1 MITILLMLAIFV
13 AAFILTMVGLGGGLV
28 YSPLL
33 LILGYPVSTA
43 VSASLFLNGIAAVS
57 AAITYFRK
65 KMIDIRTALPLL
77 ISSSLAAPLGAML
90 TSRIDLKIFTG
101 IMAGVVLLAALR
113 MIFAGKPNSE
123 SAEISYTAKLIGGGF
138 IGFVVG
144 VMAGLLGIGGGVF
157 IVPLLIYGL
166 KMPTKTAAATSIF
179 IVVFSSFSGFLT
191 HISLAGTDWKF
202 ILLAAIFS
210 FCGGQ
215 LGSKIMSEKLKGKA
229 VRRIF
234 GLVLIIVALKLI
246 QKAFL

>member
-1 MITILLMLAIFV
+1 MFTTLLLLTIFCASFV
-13 AAFILTMVGLGGGLV
+13 LTMVGLGGGLIF
-28 YSPLL
+28 SPLFVL
-33 LILGYPVSTA
+33 LGFPVSTA
-43 VSASLFLNGIAAVS
+43 VSASLFLNGIAAAS
-57 AAITYFRK
+57 AGITYFRK
-65 KMIDIRTALPLL
+65 NMIDIRTALPLL

-90 TSRIDLKIFTG
+90 TSRIDLRLFTG

-113 MIFAGKPNSE
+113 MIFAGKPASE
-123 SAEISYTAKLIGGGF
+123 SAEIAYVAKLIGGAI
-138 IGFVVG
+138 IGLMVG

-179 IVVFSSFSGFLT
+179 IVVFSSFSGFFT

-234 GLVLIIVALKLI
+234 GVVLIVFAVKLI